1 MYSPLTQVKLWSILA
16 MVMIMLLHGCATKKS
31 KAPEPI
37 DYSVEDSETYH
48 TVQRGETLDE
58 IAKLYDLDFKEIAA
72 LNDIPPPYTIHPGQ
86 SLQISG
92 SGTTAEEDSDEGI
105 PVNLAPPAKSQALKK
120 LNKTKNRHKSG
131 ERRGEW
137 DYHTVQRGETLYSI
151 AKSYGQNYQ
160 KVASWNELSPP
171 YPLKV
176 GQRLR
181 LTKPKVTGRSHQS
194 RSKASRSK
202 QQSPVKKGTVSHIV
216 RRGETLSNIARRY
229 GYSLDKIAKWNGL
242 EPPYHLSSGRRLR
255 VAPPPTSTRSTQSR
269 QKQLSTKSSSGNEII
284 YHTVVQGD
292 TLYNIGRRYGSDVA
306 DIAKR
311 NNLKQPY
318 TLSQGQRLQ
327 VAHNKKGG
335 QKNTPSS
342 QKQSSTGKL
351 NSARHNTGYHFVAR
365 GETLFSISKSY
376 GHTPSEIAAW
386 NNLYPPYN
394 LSVGKKLR
402 VYPPSGILKT
412 VARRKK
418 TSPPTSSSTG
428 YHRVVQGDTLYS
440 IARRYGVSVA
450 DLARWNDSLE
460 PHSLSVGQ
468 HLRVSPPGTR
478 RTGHQASYRGR
489 ASARTHKVK
498 PGETLRGIAA
508 KYKVSAHDLSQWN
521 GIGSPYTIFPG
532 KIVRLVPP

>member
-1 MYSPLTQVKLWSILA
+1 MYSPLTQIKLWSILA
-16 MVMIMLLHGCATKKS
+16 IVMIMLLHGCATKKKP

-48 TVQRGETLDE
+48 TVQRGETLHE

-72 LNDIPPPYTIHPGQ
+72 LNDIPSPYTIHPGQ

-92 SGTTAEEDSDEGI
+92 ASVTAEEDSGEAI
-105 PVNLAPPAKSQALKK
+105 PINLPPPSKSQALKK
-120 LNKTKNRHKSG
+120 FNKTKNRRKSG
-131 ERRGEW
+131 ERRGEGN
-137 DYHTVQRGETLYSI
+137 YHTVQPGETLYSI
-151 AKSYGQNYQ
+151 AKNYGQNYQ
-160 KVASWNELSPP
+160 KVASWNKISSP
-171 YPLKV
+171 YLLEV

-181 LTKPKVTGRSHQS
+181 ITKPKMTGRSHKT
-194 RSKASRSK
+194 RSKH
-202 QQSPVKKGTVSHIV
+202 QSPVKKGTVSHV
-216 RRGETLSNIARRY
+216 VQRGETLSRIARRY
-229 GYSLDKIAKWNGL
+229 GYSLDQVAKWNGL

-255 VAPPPTSTRSTQSR
+255 VAPPPTSKRSTQSR
-269 QKQLSTKSSSGNEII
+269 QKKLSTKSSSGNKII

-318 TLSQGQRLQ
+318 TLSLGQRLQ
-327 VAHNKKGG
+327 VAQNKKGS
-335 QKNTPSS
+335 KTPSS
-342 QKQSSTGKL
+342 QKPNSTGKL
-351 NSARHNTGYHFVAR
+351 NSVRHNAGYHIVVR

-386 NNLYPPYN
+386 NNLRHPYN

-418 TSPPTSSSTG
+418 TSPPSSSSTG
-428 YHRVVQGDTLYS
+428 YHQVVQGDTLYS
-440 IARRYGVSVA
+440 IARRYGVRA
-450 DLARWNDSLE
+450 NDLERWNDLLE
-460 PHSLSVGQ
+460 PHNLSVGQ
-468 HLRVSPPGTR
+468 HLRVSPQGTR

-489 ASARTHKVK
+489 ASGRTHKVK
-498 PGETLRGIAA
+498 PGETLKGIAA

-532 KIVRLVPP
+532 QILRLVPP